1 MKETPIGAS
10 AGSLNATPET
20 TLRPTSLDD
29 LRTALADT
37 TRTHPRLL
45 IAGNGTAVDWG
56 GRPEPA
62 DASVDVTGLSGVL
75 VYNPADMTM
84 AVRAG
89 TPLAVVQDELSKSG
103 QRVAFDAARVARGAT
118 IGGLLVTGDGGPS
131 RQSYG
136 ILRDLVI
143 GVTVVLADG
152 SVARSGGHVIK
163 NVAGYDLAKLFHGS
177 FGTLGIV
184 AEVVLR
190 LHPLPRA
197 EATVELL
204 GTADEAFAS
213 AGRIVGSA
221 LDAAA
226 LEWVHDEDAGGRLLV
241 RLEGTPDGVTER
253 VAAVAALVDG
263 RARTLEADEA
273 DAAWRSVA
281 AVADG
286 TDGDTVLRVGS
297 LPSSGPG
304 LLGRITAAAAESKAD
319 VALSSTIAAGV
330 HTVRLR
336 RGDRGAH
343 DQMLEALAPVVG
355 TACSVHRRDG
365 LRSTTPS
372 WGAPPPTVPLMRAV
386 KQQFDPQWR
395 LGNGR
400 FAPWLT
406 APGHREKETS

>member
-1 MKETPIGAS
+1 M
-10 AGSLNATPET
+10 
-20 TLRPTSLDD
+20 TLRPTSLDE
-29 LRTALADT
+29 LHTALADT
-37 TRTHPRLL
+37 ARTHPRLL
-45 IAGNGTAVDWG
+45 IAANGTAADWG

-89 TPLAVVQDELSKSG
+89 TPLAVVQEELSKSG

-118 IGGLLVTGDGGPS
+118 LGGLFATADGGPS
-131 RQSYG
+131 RQCFG

-152 SVARSGGHVIK
+152 TVARSGGHVIK

-177 FGTLGIV
+177 FGTLGVV

-190 LHPLPRA
+190 LHPQPRA
-197 EATVELL
+197 EATVEVA
-204 GTADEAFAS
+204 GTAEEAFAS
-213 AGRIVGSA
+213 AGRIIGSA

-226 LEWVHDEDAGGRLLV
+226 LEWVHDDDAGGRMLV

-253 VAAVAALVDG
+253 VATATALSDG
-263 RARTLEADEA
+263 RARTLEADAA
-273 DAAWRSVA
+273 DAAWRAAA

-297 LPSSGPG
+297 LPSEGPRLVG
-304 LLGRITAAAAESKAD
+304 LIAAVAAESKVD

-336 RGDRGAH
+336 GGDRGAH
-343 DQMLEALAPVVG
+343 DQVLAALGPVVG
-355 TACSVHRRDG
+355 AACTVHRRDG
-365 LRSTTPS
+365 LGPDTSS
-372 WGAPPPTVPLMRAV
+372 WVAPPPTAPLMRAI
-386 KQQFDPQWR
+386 KQQFDPQGR
-395 LGNGR
+395 FGNGR

-406 APGHREKETS
+406 TPGPREKKTS

>member
-1 MKETPIGAS
+1 VTVKATPIGAG
-10 AGSLNATPET
+10 AGSLDTPPGM
-20 TLRPTSLDD
+20 TLRPTSVDELQ
-29 LRTALADT
+29 TALADT
-37 TRTHPRLL
+37 AHTHPRLL

-56 GRPEPA
+56 GRPERA

-89 TPLAVVQDELSKSG
+89 TPLAVVQEELSKNG

-118 IGGLLVTGDGGPS
+118 LGGLLVTGDGGPS
-131 RQSYG
+131 RQSFG
-136 ILRDLVI
+136 TLRDLVI

-152 SVARSGGHVIK
+152 AVARSGGHVIK

-177 FGTLGIV
+177 FGTLGVV

-190 LHPLPRA
+190 LHPLPRT
-197 EATVELL
+197 EATVEVS
-204 GTADEAFAS
+204 GTADEAFAY

-241 RLEGTPDGVTER
+241 RLEGTSDGVTER
-253 VAAVAALVDG
+253 VVTAAALAGG
-263 RARTLEADEA
+263 RARTLEADAA

-297 LPSSGPG
+297 LPSDGPG
-304 LLGRITAAAAESKAD
+304 LIGLIAAVAAESKVD

-336 RGDRGAH
+336 GGDRGAH
-343 DQMLEALAPVVG
+343 DQVLQALGPVG
-355 TACSVHRRDG
+355 GAACTVHRRDG
-365 LRSTTPS
+365 LGPDTPS
-372 WGAPPPTVPLMRAV
+372 WGAPPPTAPLMRAV

-406 APGHREKETS
+406 TPGHREK

>member
-1 MKETPIGAS
+1 M
-10 AGSLNATPET
+10 
-20 TLRPTSLDD
+20 TLRPTSLDQ

-45 IAGNGTAVDWG
+45 ITGNGTAADWG
-56 GRPEPA
+56 GRPERA

-89 TPLAVVQDELSKSG
+89 TPLAVVQEELSKSG

-118 IGGLLVTGDGGPS
+118 LGGLLATADGGPA
-131 RQSYG
+131 RQSFG

-152 SVARSGGHVIK
+152 TLARSGGHVIK

-177 FGTLGIV
+177 FGTLGVV
-184 AEVVLR
+184 AEVILR
-190 LHPLPRA
+190 LHPMPRT
-197 EATVELL
+197 EATVEIP
-204 GTADEAFAS
+204 GTAEEAFAA

-253 VAAVAALVDG
+253 VVAAAALADG
-263 RARTLEADEA
+263 RARTLGA
-273 DAAWRSVA
+273 DAADSAWRSVA
-281 AVADG
+281 AVADGTDG

-297 LPSSGPG
+297 LPSDGPRLVG
-304 LLGRITAAAAESKAD
+304 TIAALAAESKVD

-336 RGDRGAH
+336 GGDSGAH
-343 DQMLEALAPVVG
+343 DQVLQALGPMVG
-355 TACSVHRRDG
+355 AACSVHRRDG
-365 LRSTTPS
+365 LGPDTPS
-372 WGAPPPTVPLMRAV
+372 WVSPPPTAPLMRAV

-406 APGHREKETS
+406 TPEQREK

>member
-1 MKETPIGAS
+1 MKATPIGAG
-10 AGSLNATPET
+10 AGSLNATPGM
-20 TLRPTSLDD
+20 TLRPTSLDE
-29 LRTALADT
+29 LQTALADT

-45 IAGNGTAVDWG
+45 IAANGTAADWG
-56 GRPEPA
+56 GRPEPM

-89 TPLAVVQDELSKSG
+89 TPLAVVQDELSKNR

-118 IGGLLVTGDGGPS
+118 LGGLLATADGGPS
-131 RQSYG
+131 RQCFG

-152 SVARSGGHVIK
+152 TVARSGGHVIK

-177 FGTLGIV
+177 FGTLGVV

-190 LHPLPRA
+190 LHPQPRT
-197 EATVELL
+197 EATVEIP
-204 GTADEAFAS
+204 GTAEEAFAA

-221 LDAAA
+221 LDATA
-226 LEWVHDEDAGGRLLV
+226 LEWVHDEDAGSRLLV

-253 VAAVAALVDG
+253 VVTATALADG
-263 RARTLEADEA
+263 RARTLGGEAA

-297 LPSSGPG
+297 LPSEGPRLVG
-304 LLGRITAAAAESKAD
+304 LIAAVAADSKVD
-319 VALSSTIAAGV
+319 VAVSSTIAAGV

-336 RGDRGAH
+336 GGDRGAH
-343 DQMLEALAPVVG
+343 DQVLRALRPVVG
-355 TACSVHRRDG
+355 APCTVHRRDG
-365 LRSTTPS
+365 LGPDTSS
-372 WGAPPPTVPLMRAV
+372 WVAPPPAAPLMRAI
-386 KQQFDPQWR
+386 KQQFDPQGR

-406 APGHREKETS
+406 APGPREKKTS